1 MKKVKKMKMERFFMK
16 GRYMSSILVLMVL
29 AGCSPKDKYEW
40 NAGMSAPKYY
50 GNGGPM
56 VEYFYKGKSVAGA
69 SANIGFSPGWGVT
82 AGGYSGGEQYKDIP
96 DSVAVSWICAT
107 DRIEYRGGARLP
119 RERMLELFKNGF
131 KTVYGMKTTY
141 TSIVAGMAPGGNT
154 TIWLRGS
161 ERLTEIIRFKA
172 ENNGIWKEHDED
184 YNRYKKEVTSSKSYI
199 NSEGSIFRYLHG
211 VPYDVWEKG
220 DKEYDYD
227 IGFSSEEKDVTP
239 YMVFYTKDGTWYQP
253 SKGDLAFQSVDWQEW
268 GKFEYKENNNL
279 IKNLKLPV
287 QIHFL
292 FEYKGGNYS
301 TGIILPQDFKK
312 YFENQA
318 NNRITIGVEK
328 NAETGILWVSGK
340 KGSQKVMRFK
350 VFKAKED
357 DMGDFYPG
365 GYSFPKG
372 FKIPKWNGRTPI
384 ATPEFDYWQEE

>member
-1 MKKVKKMKMERFFMK
+1 MKREIFFMK
-16 GRYMSSILVLMVL
+16 GKFISNILVLLVL

-40 NAGMSAPKYY
+40 NAGLSGPKYY
-50 GNGGPM
+50 PSGAPR

-69 SANIGFSPGWGVT
+69 SIGTGADQGWGVT

-96 DSVAVSWICAT
+96 DSVAVQWVCSV
-107 DRIEYRGGARLP
+107 DNYLYKGGARLP

-141 TSIVAGMAPGGNT
+141 TSIVAGMAPGGNA

-161 ERLTEIIRFKA
+161 ERLTEVIRFKA
-172 ENNGIWKEHDED
+172 QERLED
-184 YNRYKKEVTSSKSYI
+184 PYI
-199 NSEGSIFRYLHG
+199 DKDYREKTVKNWGNYLTYWYLHG

-227 IGFSSEEKDVTP
+227 IGFSSEGGQKIKPNVFT
-239 YMVFYTKDGTWYQP
+239 FYTKDGTWYQP

>member
-1 MKKVKKMKMERFFMK
+1 MKMERFFMK
-16 GRYMSSILVLMVL
+16 GKFISSILVLVVL

-69 SANIGFSPGWGVT
+69 SIGTGSDQGWGVT

-96 DSVAVSWICAT
+96 DSVAVQWVCSV
-107 DRIEYRGGARLP
+107 DNYLYKGGARLP

-141 TSIVAGMAPGGNT
+141 TSIVAGMAPGGNV

-253 SKGDLAFQSVDWQEW
+253 SKGDLAFQSIDWQEW

-340 KGSQKVMRFK
+340 KGFQKVMRFK

>member
-1 MKKVKKMKMERFFMK
+1 MERFFMK
-16 GRYMSSILVLMVL
+16 EKCISKILVLLVL

-40 NAGMSAPKYY
+40 NAGLSGPKYY
-50 GNGGPM
+50 PSGAPR

-69 SANIGFSPGWGVT
+69 SIGTGADQGWGVT

-96 DSVAVSWICAT
+96 DSVAVQWVCSV
-107 DRIEYRGGARLP
+107 DNYLYKGGTRLP

-141 TSIVAGMAPGGNT
+141 TSIVAGMAPGGNA

-161 ERLTEIIRFKA
+161 ERLTEVIRFKA
-172 ENNGIWKEHDED
+172 QERLED
-184 YNRYKKEVTSSKSYI
+184 PYI
-199 NSEGSIFRYLHG
+199 DKDYREKTVKNWGNYLTYWYLHG
-211 VPYDVWEKG
+211 VPYDIWEKG

-227 IGFSSEEKDVTP
+227 IGFSSEGGQKIKPNVFT
-239 YMVFYTKDGTWYQP
+239 FYTKDGTWYQP

-279 IKNLKLPV
+279 IKKLKLPV
-287 QIHFL
+287 EIHFL

-328 NAETGILWVSGK
+328 NLETGILWVSGK
-340 KGSQKVMRFK
+340 KGFQKVMRFK
-350 VFKAKED
+350 LVEVKDEEQPY
-357 DMGDFYPG
+357 FY
-365 GYSFPKG
+365 SLPKG

>member
-1 MKKVKKMKMERFFMK
+1 MK
-16 GRYMSSILVLMVL
+16 GKFISSILVLMVL

-141 TSIVAGMAPGGNT
+141 TSIVAGMAPGGNA

>member
-1 MKKVKKMKMERFFMK
+1 MRMERFFMK
-16 GRYMSSILVLMVL
+16 GKFISSILVLVVL

-40 NAGMSAPKYY
+40 NAGLSGPKYY
-50 GNGGPM
+50 PSGAPR

-69 SANIGFSPGWGVT
+69 SIGTGADQGWGVT

-96 DSVAVSWICAT
+96 DSVAVQWVCSV
-107 DRIEYRGGARLP
+107 DNYLYKGGARLP
-119 RERMLELFKNGF
+119 REHMLELFKNGF

-141 TSIVAGMAPGGNT
+141 TSIVAGMAPGGNA

-161 ERLTEIIRFKA
+161 ERLTEVIRFKA
-172 ENNGIWKEHDED
+172 QERLED
-184 YNRYKKEVTSSKSYI
+184 PYI
-199 NSEGSIFRYLHG
+199 DKDYREKTVKNWGNYMTYWYLHG
-211 VPYDVWEKG
+211 VPYDIWEKG

-287 QIHFL
+287 EIHFSVDYNDVL
-292 FEYKGGNYS
+292 YMGN
-301 TGIILPQDFKK
+301 IVLPQDFKK

-328 NAETGILWVSGK
+328 NLETGILWVSGK
-340 KGSQKVMRFK
+340 KGFQKVMRFK
-350 VFKAKED
+350 LVEVKDEEQPY
-357 DMGDFYPG
+357 FY
-365 GYSFPKG
+365 SLPKG

>member
-1 MKKVKKMKMERFFMK
+1 MRMERFFMK
-16 GRYMSSILVLMVL
+16 GKFISSILVLMVL

-141 TSIVAGMAPGGNT
+141 TSIVAGMAPGGNA

-172 ENNGIWKEHDED
+172 KNNGIWKEHDED

-211 VPYDVWEKG
+211 VPYDIWEKG

>member
-1 MKKVKKMKMERFFMK
+1 MKREIFFMK
-16 GRYMSSILVLMVL
+16 GKFISNILVLLVL

-40 NAGMSAPKYY
+40 NAGLSGPKYY
-50 GNGGPM
+50 PSGAPR

-69 SANIGFSPGWGVT
+69 SIGTGADQGWGVT
-82 AGGYSGGEQYKDIP
+82 AGGYSGGDQYKDIP
-96 DSVAVSWICAT
+96 DSVAVQWVCSV
-107 DRIEYRGGARLP
+107 DNYLYRGGARLP

-141 TSIVAGMAPGGNT
+141 TSIVAGMAPGGNV

-161 ERLTEIIRFKA
+161 ERLTEVIRFKA
-172 ENNGIWKEHDED
+172 QERLED
-184 YNRYKKEVTSSKSYI
+184 PYI
-199 NSEGSIFRYLHG
+199 DKDYREKTVKNWGNYLTYWYLHG

-227 IGFSSEEKDVTP
+227 IGFSSEGGQKIKPNVFT
-239 YMVFYTKDGTWYQP
+239 FYTKDGTWYQP
-253 SKGDLAFQSVDWQEW
+253 SKGDLAFQSIDWQEW

-328 NAETGILWVSGK
+328 NLETGILWVSGK
-340 KGSQKVMRFK
+340 KGFQKVMRFK
-350 VFKAKED
+350 LVEVKDEEQPY
-357 DMGDFYPG
+357 FY
-365 GYSFPKG
+365 SLPKG

>member
-1 MKKVKKMKMERFFMK
+1 MRMERFFMK
-16 GRYMSSILVLMVL
+16 GKFISSILVLLVL

-40 NAGMSAPKYY
+40 NAGLSGPKYY
-50 GNGGPM
+50 PSGAPR

-69 SANIGFSPGWGVT
+69 SIGTGADQGWGVT

-96 DSVAVSWICAT
+96 DSVAVQWVCSV
-107 DRIEYRGGARLP
+107 DNYLYKGGARLP
-119 RERMLELFKNGF
+119 REHMLELFKNGF

-141 TSIVAGMAPGGNT
+141 TSIVAGMAPGGNA

-184 YNRYKKEVTSSKSYI
+184 YNNYMREITSSKEYI
-199 NSEGSIFRYLHG
+199 NSEASIFQYLHG

-253 SKGDLAFQSVDWQEW
+253 SKGDLAFQSIDWQEW

>member
-1 MKKVKKMKMERFFMK
+1 MKMERFFMK
-16 GRYMSSILVLMVL
+16 GKFISSILVLVVL
-29 AGCSPKDKYEW
+29 TGCSPKDKYEW
-40 NAGMSAPKYY
+40 NAGLSGPKYY
-50 GNGGPM
+50 PSGAPR

-69 SANIGFSPGWGVT
+69 SIGTGADQGWGVT
-82 AGGYSGGEQYKDIP
+82 AGGYSGGDQYKDIP
-96 DSVAVSWICAT
+96 DSVAVQWVCSV
-107 DRIEYRGGARLP
+107 DNYLYKGGARLP

-141 TSIVAGMAPGGNT
+141 TSIVAGMAPGGNAA
-154 TIWLRGS
+154 IWLRGS

-172 ENNGIWKEHDED
+172 QERLED
-184 YNRYKKEVTSSKSYI
+184 PYI
-199 NSEGSIFRYLHG
+199 DKDYREKTVKNWGNYLTYWYLHG
-211 VPYDVWEKG
+211 VPYDIWEKG

-301 TGIILPQDFKK
+301 TGIILPRDFKK

-328 NAETGILWVSGK
+328 NLETGILWVSGK
-340 KGSQKVMRFK
+340 KGFQKVMRFK
-350 VFKAKED
+350 LVEVKDEEQPY
-357 DMGDFYPG
+357 FY
-365 GYSFPKG
+365 SLPKG

-384 ATPEFDYWQEE
+384 TTPEFDYWQEE

>member
-1 MKKVKKMKMERFFMK
+1 MRMERFFMK
-16 GRYMSSILVLMVL
+16 GKFISSILVLLVL

-40 NAGMSAPKYY
+40 NAGLSGPKYY
-50 GNGGPM
+50 PSGAPR

-69 SANIGFSPGWGVT
+69 SIGTGADQGWGVT
-82 AGGYSGGEQYKDIP
+82 AGGYSGGDQYKDIP
-96 DSVAVSWICAT
+96 DSVAVQWVCSV
-107 DRIEYRGGARLP
+107 DNYLYRGGTRLP

-141 TSIVAGMAPGGNT
+141 TSIVAGMAPGGNA

-161 ERLTEIIRFKA
+161 ERLTEVIRFKA
-172 ENNGIWKEHDED
+172 QERLED
-184 YNRYKKEVTSSKSYI
+184 PYI
-199 NSEGSIFRYLHG
+199 DKDYREKTVKNWGNYLTYWYLHG

-227 IGFSSEEKDVTP
+227 IGFSSEEGQKIKPNVFT
-239 YMVFYTKDGTWYQP
+239 FYTKDGTWYQP

-287 QIHFL
+287 EIHFSVDYNDVL
-292 FEYKGGNYS
+292 YMGN
-301 TGIILPQDFKK
+301 IVLPQDFKK

-328 NAETGILWVSGK
+328 NLETGILWVSGK
-340 KGSQKVMRFK
+340 KGFQKVMRFK
-350 VFKAKED
+350 LVEVKDEEQPY
-357 DMGDFYPG
+357 FY
-365 GYSFPKG
+365 SLPKG

>member
-1 MKKVKKMKMERFFMK
+1 MKREIFFMK
-16 GRYMSSILVLMVL
+16 GKFISNILVLLVL

-40 NAGMSAPKYY
+40 NAGLSGPKYY
-50 GNGGPM
+50 PSGAPR

-69 SANIGFSPGWGVT
+69 SIGTGADQGWGVT
-82 AGGYSGGEQYKDIP
+82 AGGYSGGDQYKDIP
-96 DSVAVSWICAT
+96 DSVAVQWVCSV
-107 DRIEYRGGARLP
+107 DNYLYRGGARLP

-141 TSIVAGMAPGGNT
+141 TSIVAGMAPGGNV

-161 ERLTEIIRFKA
+161 ERLTEVIRFKA
-172 ENNGIWKEHDED
+172 QERLED
-184 YNRYKKEVTSSKSYI
+184 PYI
-199 NSEGSIFRYLHG
+199 DKDYREKTVKNWGNYLTYWYLHG

-253 SKGDLAFQSVDWQEW
+253 SKGDLAFQSIDWQEW

>member
-1 MKKVKKMKMERFFMK
+1 MKMERFFMK
-16 GRYMSSILVLMVL
+16 GKFISSILVLLVL

-69 SANIGFSPGWGVT
+69 SANIGFDPGWGVT

-107 DRIEYRGGARLP
+107 DGIEYRGGARLP
-119 RERMLELFKNGF
+119 RERMLELFKKGF

-141 TSIVAGMAPGGNT
+141 TSIVAGMAPGGNA

-184 YNRYKKEVTSSKSYI
+184 YNNYMREVTSSKEYI
-199 NSEGSIFRYLHG
+199 NSEASIFQYLHG
-211 VPYDVWEKG
+211 VPYDIWEKG

-253 SKGDLAFQSVDWQEW
+253 SKGDLAFQSIDWQEW

-340 KGSQKVMRFK
+340 RGSQKVMRFK

>member
-1 MKKVKKMKMERFFMK
+1 MKREIFFMK
-16 GRYMSSILVLMVL
+16 GKFISSILVLVVL

-40 NAGMSAPKYY
+40 NAGLSGPKYY
-50 GNGGPM
+50 PSGAPR

-69 SANIGFSPGWGVT
+69 SIGTGADQGWGVT

-96 DSVAVSWICAT
+96 DSVAVQWVCSV
-107 DRIEYRGGARLP
+107 DNYLYKGGARLP
-119 RERMLELFKNGF
+119 RERMLELFKKGF

-141 TSIVAGMAPGGNT
+141 TSIVAGMAPGGNA

-161 ERLTEIIRFKA
+161 ERLTEVIRFKA
-172 ENNGIWKEHDED
+172 QERLED
-184 YNRYKKEVTSSKSYI
+184 PYI
-199 NSEGSIFRYLHG
+199 DKDYREKTVKNWGNYLTYWYLHG

-372 FKIPKWNGRTPI
+372 FKIPKWNGRIPI

>member
-1 MKKVKKMKMERFFMK
+1 MKMERFFMK
-16 GRYMSSILVLMVL
+16 EKFISSILVLVVL
-29 AGCSPKDKYEW
+29 TGCSPKDKYEW
-40 NAGMSAPKYY
+40 NAGLSGPKYY
-50 GNGGPM
+50 PSGAPR

-69 SANIGFSPGWGVT
+69 SIGTGADQGWGVT
-82 AGGYSGGEQYKDIP
+82 AGGYSGGDQYKDIP
-96 DSVAVSWICAT
+96 DSVAVQWVCSV
-107 DRIEYRGGARLP
+107 DNYLYRGGARLP

-141 TSIVAGMAPGGNT
+141 TSIVAGMAPGGNA

-172 ENNGIWKEHDED
+172 QERLED
-184 YNRYKKEVTSSKSYI
+184 PYI
-199 NSEGSIFRYLHG
+199 DKDYREKTVKNWGNYLTYWYLHG

-227 IGFSSEEKDVTP
+227 IGFSSEGGQKIKPNVFT
-239 YMVFYTKDGTWYQP
+239 FYTKDGTWYQP

-287 QIHFL
+287 EIHFSVDYNDVL
-292 FEYKGGNYS
+292 YMGN
-301 TGIILPQDFKK
+301 IVLPQDFKK

-328 NAETGILWVSGK
+328 NLETGILWVSGK
-340 KGSQKVMRFK
+340 KGFQKVMRFK
-350 VFKAKED
+350 LVEVKDEEQPY
-357 DMGDFYPG
+357 FY
-365 GYSFPKG
+365 SLPKG

>member
-1 MKKVKKMKMERFFMK
+1 MKMERFFMK
-16 GRYMSSILVLMVL
+16 GKFISSILVLLVL

-40 NAGMSAPKYY
+40 NAGLSGPKYY
-50 GNGGPM
+50 PSGAPR

-69 SANIGFSPGWGVT
+69 SIGTGADQGWGVT
-82 AGGYSGGEQYKDIP
+82 AGGYSGGDQYKDIP
-96 DSVAVSWICAT
+96 DSVAVQWVCSV
-107 DRIEYRGGARLP
+107 DNYLYRGGTRLP

-141 TSIVAGMAPGGNT
+141 TSIVAGMAPGGNA

-161 ERLTEIIRFKA
+161 ERLTEVIRFKA
-172 ENNGIWKEHDED
+172 QERLED
-184 YNRYKKEVTSSKSYI
+184 PYI
-199 NSEGSIFRYLHG
+199 DKDYREKTVKNWGNYLTYWYLHG

-227 IGFSSEEKDVTP
+227 IGFSSEGGQKIKPNVFT
-239 YMVFYTKDGTWYQP
+239 FYTKDGTWYQP

-328 NAETGILWVSGK
+328 NLETGILWVSGK
-340 KGSQKVMRFK
+340 KGFRKVMRVK
-350 VFKAKED
+350 LFKAKED

>member
-1 MKKVKKMKMERFFMK
+1 MKMERFFMK
-16 GRYMSSILVLMVL
+16 GKFISSILVLLVL

-69 SANIGFSPGWGVT
+69 SANIGFDPGWGVT

-107 DRIEYRGGARLP
+107 DGIEYRGGARLP

-184 YNRYKKEVTSSKSYI
+184 YNNYMREITSSKEYI
-199 NSEGSIFRYLHG
+199 NSEASIFQYLHG
-211 VPYDVWEKG
+211 VPYDIWEKG

>member
-1 MKKVKKMKMERFFMK
+1 MK
-16 GRYMSSILVLMVL
+16 GKFINSILVLVVL

-69 SANIGFSPGWGVT
+69 SANIGFDPGWGVT
-82 AGGYSGGEQYKDIP
+82 AGGYSGGDQYKDIT

-107 DRIEYRGGARLP
+107 DGIEYRGGARLP

-141 TSIVAGMAPGGNT
+141 TSIVAGMAPGGNA

-172 ENNGIWKEHDED
+172 ENNGIWMEHDED
-184 YNRYKKEVTSSKSYI
+184 YNKYERETITSKEYI
-199 NSEGSIFRYLHG
+199 NSEFNIFRYLHG

-253 SKGDLAFQSVDWQEW
+253 SKGDLAFQSIDWQEW

-340 KGSQKVMRFK
+340 KGFQKVMRFK

>member
-1 MKKVKKMKMERFFMK
+1 MKREIFFMK
-16 GRYMSSILVLMVL
+16 GKFISSILVLLVL

-40 NAGMSAPKYY
+40 NAGLSGPKYY
-50 GNGGPM
+50 PSGAPR

-69 SANIGFSPGWGVT
+69 SIGTGADQGWGVT

-96 DSVAVSWICAT
+96 DSVAVQWVCSV
-107 DRIEYRGGARLP
+107 DNYLYKGGARLP
-119 RERMLELFKNGF
+119 REHMLELFKNGF

-141 TSIVAGMAPGGNT
+141 TSIVAGMAPGGNA

-161 ERLTEIIRFKA
+161 ERLTEVIRFKA
-172 ENNGIWKEHDED
+172 QERLED
-184 YNRYKKEVTSSKSYI
+184 PYI
-199 NSEGSIFRYLHG
+199 DKDYREKTVKNWGNYLTYWYLHG

-227 IGFSSEEKDVTP
+227 IGFSSEEGQKIKPNVFT
-239 YMVFYTKDGTWYQP
+239 FYTKDGTWYQP

-287 QIHFL
+287 EIHFSVDYNDVL
-292 FEYKGGNYS
+292 YMGN
-301 TGIILPQDFKK
+301 IVLPQDFKK

-328 NAETGILWVSGK
+328 NLETGILWVSGK
-340 KGSQKVMRFK
+340 KGFQKVMRFK
-350 VFKAKED
+350 LVEVKDEEQPY
-357 DMGDFYPG
+357 FY
-365 GYSFPKG
+365 SLPKG

-384 ATPEFDYWQEE
+384 VTPEFDYWQEE

>member
-1 MKKVKKMKMERFFMK
+1 MKMERFFMK
-16 GRYMSSILVLMVL
+16 GKFISSILALVVL

-40 NAGMSAPKYY
+40 NAGLSGPKYY
-50 GNGGPM
+50 PSGAPR

-69 SANIGFSPGWGVT
+69 SIGTGADQGWGVT
-82 AGGYSGGEQYKDIP
+82 AGGYSGGDQYKDIP
-96 DSVAVSWICAT
+96 DSVAVQWVCSV
-107 DRIEYRGGARLP
+107 DNYLYRGGTRLP
-119 RERMLELFKNGF
+119 RERMLELFKKGF

-141 TSIVAGMAPGGNT
+141 TSIVAGMAPGGNA

-161 ERLTEIIRFKA
+161 ERLTEVIRFKA
-172 ENNGIWKEHDED
+172 QERLED
-184 YNRYKKEVTSSKSYI
+184 PYI
-199 NSEGSIFRYLHG
+199 DKDYREKTVKNWGNYLTYWYLHG

-253 SKGDLAFQSVDWQEW
+253 SKGDLAFQSIDWQEW

-340 KGSQKVMRFK
+340 KGFQKVMRFK

>member
-1 MKKVKKMKMERFFMK
+1 MKRERFFMK
-16 GRYMSSILVLMVL
+16 GKFISSILVLVVL

-40 NAGMSAPKYY
+40 NAGLSGPKYY
-50 GNGGPM
+50 PSGAPR

-69 SANIGFSPGWGVT
+69 SIGTGADQGWGVT

-96 DSVAVSWICAT
+96 DSVAVQWVCSV
-107 DRIEYRGGARLP
+107 DNYLYKGGARLP
-119 RERMLELFKNGF
+119 REHMLELFKNGF

-141 TSIVAGMAPGGNT
+141 TSIVAGMAPGGNA

-161 ERLTEIIRFKA
+161 ERLTEVIRFKA
-172 ENNGIWKEHDED
+172 QERLED
-184 YNRYKKEVTSSKSYI
+184 PYI
-199 NSEGSIFRYLHG
+199 DKDYREKTVKNWGNYLTYWYLHG

-227 IGFSSEEKDVTP
+227 IGFSSEGGQKIKPNVFT
-239 YMVFYTKDGTWYQP
+239 FYTKDGTWYQP

-287 QIHFL
+287 EIHFSVDYNDVL
-292 FEYKGGNYS
+292 YMGN
-301 TGIILPQDFKK
+301 IVLPQDFKK

-328 NAETGILWVSGK
+328 KLETGILWVSGK
-340 KGSQKVMRFK
+340 KGFQKVMRFK
-350 VFKAKED
+350 LVEVKDEEQPY
-357 DMGDFYPG
+357 FY
-365 GYSFPKG
+365 SLPKG

>member
-1 MKKVKKMKMERFFMK
+1 MKMEIFFMK
-16 GRYMSSILVLMVL
+16 GKFISSILVLVVL
-29 AGCSPKDKYEW
+29 AGCNPKDKYEW
-40 NAGMSAPKYY
+40 NAGLSGPKYY
-50 GNGGPM
+50 PSGAPR

-69 SANIGFSPGWGVT
+69 SIGTGADQGWGVT
-82 AGGYSGGEQYKDIP
+82 AGGYSGGDQYKDIP
-96 DSVAVSWICAT
+96 DSVAVQWVCSV
-107 DRIEYRGGARLP
+107 DNYLYRGGTRLP

-141 TSIVAGMAPGGNT
+141 TSIVAGMAPRGNA

-161 ERLTEIIRFKA
+161 ERLTEVIRFKA
-172 ENNGIWKEHDED
+172 QERLED
-184 YNRYKKEVTSSKSYI
+184 PYI
-199 NSEGSIFRYLHG
+199 DKDYREKTVKNWGNYLTYWYLHG

-227 IGFSSEEKDVTP
+227 IGFSSEGGQKIKPNVFT
-239 YMVFYTKDGTWYQP
+239 FYTKDGTWYQP

-340 KGSQKVMRFK
+340 KGFQKVMRFK
-350 VFKAKED
+350 LVEVKDEEQPY
-357 DMGDFYPG
+357 FY
-365 GYSFPKG
+365 SLPKG

>member
-1 MKKVKKMKMERFFMK
+1 MKMERFFMK
-16 GRYMSSILVLMVL
+16 GKFISNILVLLVL

-40 NAGMSAPKYY
+40 NAGLSGPKYY
-50 GNGGPM
+50 PSGAPR

-69 SANIGFSPGWGVT
+69 SIGTGADQGWGVT

-96 DSVAVSWICAT
+96 DSVAVQWVCSV
-107 DRIEYRGGARLP
+107 DNYLYKGGTRLP

-141 TSIVAGMAPGGNT
+141 TSIVAGMAPGGNA

-161 ERLTEIIRFKA
+161 ERLTEVIRFKA
-172 ENNGIWKEHDED
+172 QERLED
-184 YNRYKKEVTSSKSYI
+184 PYI
-199 NSEGSIFRYLHG
+199 DKDYREKTVKNWGNYLTYWYLHG

-227 IGFSSEEKDVTP
+227 IGFSSEGGQKIKPNVFT
-239 YMVFYTKDGTWYQP
+239 FYTKDGTWYQP

-279 IKNLKLPV
+279 IKKLKLPV
-287 QIHFL
+287 EIHFSVDYNDVL
-292 FEYKGGNYS
+292 YMGN
-301 TGIILPQDFKK
+301 IVLPQDFKK

-328 NAETGILWVSGK
+328 NLETGILWVSGK
-340 KGSQKVMRFK
+340 KGFQKVMRFK
-350 VFKAKED
+350 LVEVKDEEQPY
-357 DMGDFYPG
+357 FY
-365 GYSFPKG
+365 SLPKG

>member
-1 MKKVKKMKMERFFMK
+1 MKMERFFMK
-16 GRYMSSILVLMVL
+16 GKFISSILVLLVL

-107 DRIEYRGGARLP
+107 DGIEYRGGARLP
-119 RERMLELFKNGF
+119 RERMLELFKKGF

-141 TSIVAGMAPGGNT
+141 TSIVAGMAPGGNA

-184 YNRYKKEVTSSKSYI
+184 YNNYMGEITSSKEYI
-199 NSEGSIFRYLHG
+199 NSEASIFQYLHG

-253 SKGDLAFQSVDWQEW
+253 SKGDLAFQSIDWQEW

-328 NAETGILWVSGK
+328 NLETGILWVSGK

>member
-1 MKKVKKMKMERFFMK
+1 MRMERFFMK
-16 GRYMSSILVLMVL
+16 GKFISSILVLMVL

-40 NAGMSAPKYY
+40 NAGLSGPKYY
-50 GNGGPM
+50 PSGAPR

-69 SANIGFSPGWGVT
+69 SIGTGADQGWGVT
-82 AGGYSGGEQYKDIP
+82 AGGYSGGDQYKDIP
-96 DSVAVSWICAT
+96 DSVAVQWVCSV
-107 DRIEYRGGARLP
+107 DNYLYRGGARLP

-141 TSIVAGMAPGGNT
+141 TSIVAGMAPGGNA

-161 ERLTEIIRFKA
+161 ERLTEVIRFKA
-172 ENNGIWKEHDED
+172 QERLED
-184 YNRYKKEVTSSKSYI
+184 PYI
-199 NSEGSIFRYLHG
+199 DKDYREKTVKNWGNYLTYWYLHG

-227 IGFSSEEKDVTP
+227 IGFSSEGGQKIKPNVFT
-239 YMVFYTKDGTWYQP
+239 FYTKDGTWYQP

-279 IKNLKLPV
+279 IKKLKLPV
-287 QIHFL
+287 EIHFSVDYNDVL
-292 FEYKGGNYS
+292 YMGN
-301 TGIILPQDFKK
+301 IVLPQDFKK

-328 NAETGILWVSGK
+328 NLETGILWVSGK
-340 KGSQKVMRFK
+340 KGFQKVMRFK
-350 VFKAKED
+350 LVEVKDEEQPY
-357 DMGDFYPG
+357 FY
-365 GYSFPKG
+365 SLPKG

>member
-1 MKKVKKMKMERFFMK
+1 MK
-16 GRYMSSILVLMVL
+16 GRYISSILALLVL
-29 AGCSPKDKYEW
+29 AGCNPKDKYEW
-40 NAGMSAPKYY
+40 NAGLSGPKYY
-50 GNGGPM
+50 PSGAPR

-69 SANIGFSPGWGVT
+69 SIGTGADQGWGVT
-82 AGGYSGGEQYKDIP
+82 AGGYSGGDQYKDIP
-96 DSVAVSWICAT
+96 DSVAVQWVCSV
-107 DRIEYRGGARLP
+107 DNYLYRGGTRLP
-119 RERMLELFKNGF
+119 RERILELFKNGF

-141 TSIVAGMAPGGNT
+141 TSIVAGMAPGGNA

-161 ERLTEIIRFKA
+161 ERLTEVIRFKA
-172 ENNGIWKEHDED
+172 QERLED
-184 YNRYKKEVTSSKSYI
+184 PYI
-199 NSEGSIFRYLHG
+199 DKDYREKTVKNWGNYLTYWYLHG

>member
-1 MKKVKKMKMERFFMK
+1 MKMERFFMK
-16 GRYMSSILVLMVL
+16 GKFISSILVLVVL
-29 AGCSPKDKYEW
+29 TGCSPKDKYEW

-119 RERMLELFKNGF
+119 RERMLELFKKGF

-141 TSIVAGMAPGGNT
+141 TSIVAGMAPGGNA

-211 VPYDVWEKG
+211 VPYDIWEKG

-253 SKGDLAFQSVDWQEW
+253 SKGDLAFQSIDWQEW

-384 ATPEFDYWQEE
+384 ATPEFDYWHEE

>member
-1 MKKVKKMKMERFFMK
+1 MKMERFFMK
-16 GRYMSSILVLMVL
+16 GKFISSILVLVVL
-29 AGCSPKDKYEW
+29 TGCSPKDKYEW
-40 NAGMSAPKYY
+40 NAGLSGPKYY
-50 GNGGPM
+50 PSGAPR

-69 SANIGFSPGWGVT
+69 SIGTGADQGWGVT
-82 AGGYSGGEQYKDIP
+82 AGGYSGGDQYKDIP
-96 DSVAVSWICAT
+96 DSVAVQWVCSV
-107 DRIEYRGGARLP
+107 DNYLYRGGTRLP
-119 RERMLELFKNGF
+119 RERILELFKNGF

-141 TSIVAGMAPGGNT
+141 TSIVAGMAPGGNA

-161 ERLTEIIRFKA
+161 ERLTEVIRFKA
-172 ENNGIWKEHDED
+172 QERLED
-184 YNRYKKEVTSSKSYI
+184 PYI
-199 NSEGSIFRYLHG
+199 DKDYREKTVKNWGNYLTYWYLHG
-211 VPYDVWEKG
+211 VPYDIWEKG

-301 TGIILPQDFKK
+301 TGIILPRDFKK

-340 KGSQKVMRFK
+340 KGFQKVMRFK

>member
-1 MKKVKKMKMERFFMK
+1 MKMERFFMK
-16 GRYMSSILVLMVL
+16 GKFISSILVLVVL

-56 VEYFYKGKSVAGA
+56 VEYFYMGKSVAGA
-69 SANIGFSPGWGVT
+69 SANIGFDPGWGVT
-82 AGGYSGGEQYKDIP
+82 AGGYSGGDQYKDIP

-107 DRIEYRGGARLP
+107 DGIEYRGGARLP

-141 TSIVAGMAPGGNT
+141 TSIVAGMAPGGNA

-184 YNRYKKEVTSSKSYI
+184 YNNYMREITSSKEYI
-199 NSEGSIFRYLHG
+199 NSEASIFQYLHG

>member
-1 MKKVKKMKMERFFMK
+1 MRMERFFMK
-16 GRYMSSILVLMVL
+16 GKFISSILVLVVL

-82 AGGYSGGEQYKDIP
+82 AGGYSGGDQYKDIP

-107 DRIEYRGGARLP
+107 DRIEYRGGVRLP

-141 TSIVAGMAPGGNT
+141 TSIVAGMAPGGNA

-184 YNRYKKEVTSSKSYI
+184 YNNYMREITSSKEYI
-199 NSEGSIFRYLHG
+199 NSEASIFQYLHG

-253 SKGDLAFQSVDWQEW
+253 SKGDLAFQSIDWQEW

-328 NAETGILWVSGK
+328 NLETGILWVSGK
-340 KGSQKVMRFK
+340 KGFQKVMRFK

>member
-1 MKKVKKMKMERFFMK
+1 MKMERFFMK
-16 GRYMSSILVLMVL
+16 GKFISNILVLLVL

-40 NAGMSAPKYY
+40 NAGLSGPKYY
-50 GNGGPM
+50 PSGAPR

-69 SANIGFSPGWGVT
+69 SIGTGADQGWGVT

-96 DSVAVSWICAT
+96 DSVAVQWVCSV
-107 DRIEYRGGARLP
+107 DNYLYKGGARLP

-141 TSIVAGMAPGGNT
+141 TSIVAGMAPGGNAV
-154 TIWLRGS
+154 IWLRGS
-161 ERLTEIIRFKA
+161 ERLTEVIRFKA
-172 ENNGIWKEHDED
+172 QERLED
-184 YNRYKKEVTSSKSYI
+184 PYI
-199 NSEGSIFRYLHG
+199 DKDYREKTVKNWGNYLTYWYLHG

-227 IGFSSEEKDVTP
+227 IGFSSEGGQKIKPNVFT
-239 YMVFYTKDGTWYQP
+239 FYTKDGTWYQP
-253 SKGDLAFQSVDWQEW
+253 SKGDLAFQSIDWQEW

-287 QIHFL
+287 EIHFSVDYNDVL
-292 FEYKGGNYS
+292 YMGN
-301 TGIILPQDFKK
+301 IVLPQDFKK

-328 NAETGILWVSGK
+328 NLETGILWVSGK
-340 KGSQKVMRFK
+340 KGFQKVMRFK
-350 VFKAKED
+350 LVEVKDEEQPY
-357 DMGDFYPG
+357 FY
-365 GYSFPKG
+365 SLPKG

>member
-1 MKKVKKMKMERFFMK
+1 MRMERFFMK
-16 GRYMSSILVLMVL
+16 GKFISSILVLLVL

-82 AGGYSGGEQYKDIP
+82 AGGYSGGDQYKDIP

-119 RERMLELFKNGF
+119 RERMLELFKKGF

-141 TSIVAGMAPGGNT
+141 TSIVAGMAPGGNA

-199 NSEGSIFRYLHG
+199 NSEASIFQYLHG

>member
-1 MKKVKKMKMERFFMK
+1 MKMERFFMK
-16 GRYMSSILVLMVL
+16 GKFISNILVLVVL

-82 AGGYSGGEQYKDIP
+82 AGGYSGGDQYKDIP

-119 RERMLELFKNGF
+119 RERMLELFKKGF

-141 TSIVAGMAPGGNT
+141 TSIVAGMAPGGNA

-253 SKGDLAFQSVDWQEW
+253 SKGDLAFQSIDWQEW

-372 FKIPKWNGRTPI
+372 FKIPKWNGRIPI

>member
-1 MKKVKKMKMERFFMK
+1 MKMERFFMK
-16 GRYMSSILVLMVL
+16 GKFISNILVLLVL

-82 AGGYSGGEQYKDIP
+82 AGGYSGGDQYKDIP

-107 DRIEYRGGARLP
+107 DGIEYRGGARLP

-141 TSIVAGMAPGGNT
+141 TSIVAGMAPGGNA

-184 YNRYKKEVTSSKSYI
+184 YNNYMGEITSSKEYI
-199 NSEGSIFRYLHG
+199 NSEASIFQYLHG

-253 SKGDLAFQSVDWQEW
+253 SKGDLAFQSIDWQEW

>member
-1 MKKVKKMKMERFFMK
+1 MRMERFFMK
-16 GRYMSSILVLMVL
+16 GKFISSILVLLVL

-69 SANIGFSPGWGVT
+69 SANIGFDPGWGVT
-82 AGGYSGGEQYKDIP
+82 AGGYSGGDQYKDIP

-107 DRIEYRGGARLP
+107 DGIEYRGGARLP
-119 RERMLELFKNGF
+119 RERMLELFKKGF

-141 TSIVAGMAPGGNT
+141 TSIVAGMAPGGNA

-184 YNRYKKEVTSSKSYI
+184 YNNYMREITSSKEYI
-199 NSEGSIFRYLHG
+199 NSEASIFQYLHG

-253 SKGDLAFQSVDWQEW
+253 SKGDLAFQSIDWQEW

>member
-1 MKKVKKMKMERFFMK
+1 MKMERFFMK
-16 GRYMSSILVLMVL
+16 GKFISSILVLLVL

-69 SANIGFSPGWGVT
+69 SANIGFNPGWGVT

-107 DRIEYRGGARLP
+107 DGIEYRGGARLP
-119 RERMLELFKNGF
+119 RERMLELFKKGF

-141 TSIVAGMAPGGNT
+141 TSIVAGMAPGGNA

-184 YNRYKKEVTSSKSYI
+184 YNNYMREVTSSKEYI
-199 NSEGSIFRYLHG
+199 NSEASIFQYLHG
-211 VPYDVWEKG
+211 VPYDIWEKG

-253 SKGDLAFQSVDWQEW
+253 SKGDLAFQSIDWQEW

>member
-1 MKKVKKMKMERFFMK
+1 MKMERFFMK
-16 GRYMSSILVLMVL
+16 GKFISSILVLLVL

-69 SANIGFSPGWGVT
+69 SANIGFDPGWGVT

-107 DRIEYRGGARLP
+107 DGIEYRGGARLP

-172 ENNGIWKEHDED
+172 ENNGIWMEHDED
-184 YNRYKKEVTSSKSYI
+184 YNKYERETITSKEYI
-199 NSEGSIFRYLHG
+199 NSEFNIFRYLHG

-253 SKGDLAFQSVDWQEW
+253 SKGDLAFQSIDWQEW

-340 KGSQKVMRFK
+340 KGFQKVMRFK

-372 FKIPKWNGRTPI
+372 FMIPKWNGRTPI

>member
-1 MKKVKKMKMERFFMK
+1 MKMERFFMK
-16 GRYMSSILVLMVL
+16 GKFISSILVLMVL

-107 DRIEYRGGARLP
+107 DGIEYRGGARLP
-119 RERMLELFKNGF
+119 RERMLELFKKGF

-141 TSIVAGMAPGGNT
+141 TSIVAGMAPGGNV

-184 YNRYKKEVTSSKSYI
+184 YNNYMGEITSSKEYI
-199 NSEGSIFRYLHG
+199 NSEASIFQYLHG

-253 SKGDLAFQSVDWQEW
+253 SKGDLAFQSIDWQEW

>member
-1 MKKVKKMKMERFFMK
+1 MKMERFFMK
-16 GRYMSSILVLMVL
+16 GKFISSILVLVVL

-69 SANIGFSPGWGVT
+69 SANIGFDPGWGVT

-107 DRIEYRGGARLP
+107 DGIEYRGGARLP

-141 TSIVAGMAPGGNT
+141 TSIVAGMAPGGNA

-172 ENNGIWKEHDED
+172 ENNGIWMEHDED
-184 YNRYKKEVTSSKSYI
+184 YNKYERETITSKEYI
-199 NSEGSIFRYLHG
+199 NSEFNIFRYLHG
-211 VPYDVWEKG
+211 VPYDIWEKG

-253 SKGDLAFQSVDWQEW
+253 SKGDLAFQSIDWQEW

-287 QIHFL
+287 EIHFL

>member
-1 MKKVKKMKMERFFMK
+1 V
-16 GRYMSSILVLMVL
+16 LV
-29 AGCSPKDKYEW
+29 GCSPKDKYEW

-141 TSIVAGMAPGGNT
+141 TSIVAGMAPGGNV

-161 ERLTEIIRFKA
+161 ERLTEIIKFKA
-172 ENNGIWKEHDED
+172 ENNGIWMEHDED

-253 SKGDLAFQSVDWQEW
+253 SKGDLAFQSIDWQEW